1 MTGYSL
7 VNILGGLLIVTS
19 MLVVLA
25 KTPRRGAYLYA
36 VQSLVIVALFVA
48 LGVTTGSTE
57 LYKWSVTALITKVIV
72 APGII
77 LFALKKL
84 GDGGVGLESKLSP
97 VKIIVVIA
105 IEVFLCFV
113 VVQGITLPTAAE
125 VKPAL
130 AISLAHFFVGLT
142 CIVTQRNIVKQIF
155 GYCLM
160 ENGSSV
166 TLALLAPQAPELVEI
181 GVSTDAF
188 FAVLIMAV
196 MVVRIYKH
204 AHTLDADDLMEL
216 KG

>member
-1 MTGYSL
+1 MGYSI

-19 MLVVLA
+19 MLVVLS
-25 KTPRRGAYLYA
+25 KTPKRGAYLYS
-36 VQSLVIVALFVA
+36 VQSLVIVALFIA
-48 LGVTTGSTE
+48 LGMTTGSSE
-57 LYKWSVTALITKVIV
+57 LFKWSATAFVTKVIV
-72 APGII
+72 APAII
-77 LFALKKL
+77 LFALKKI
-84 GDGGVGLESKLSP
+84 GDAGADLAPKFSA
-97 VKIIVVIA
+97 VKIIVIIA
-105 IEVFLCFV
+105 IEVFVCFIA
-113 VVQGITLPTAAE
+113 VQGIALPTAEA

-188 FAVLIMAV
+188 FAVIIMAV
-196 MVVRIYKH
+196 MVVRIYRVTKS
-204 AHTLDADDLMEL
+204 LDAEELMEL